1 MSANKVLPDSVRCV
15 WSVRTSGRS
24 WNATLTLDVLD
35 EQSTIVSAR
44 EGRIGATEAAATY
57 ALQSSGM
64 WRTLAVL
71 GITPERV
78 P

>member
-44 EGRIGATEAAATY
+44 EGRIGATEAEATR

-64 WRTLAVL
+64 WRTLLAL
-71 GITPERV
+71 GINPERIE
-78 P
+78 